1 MPYTMVM
8 DENTTVPLSIS
19 LSVDRKI
26 NLGNFESAG
35 AFVSISGV
43 TAETTEE
50 EIDALIAGN
59 GALAFAKIAASLNE
73 KVKAA
78 REAK

>member
-1 MPYTMVM
+1 MVM

-19 LSVDRKI
+19 LSVSRKV
-26 NLGNFESAG
+26 NLGNYESAD

-50 EIDALIAGN
+50 EMDALIAGN
-59 GALAFAKIAASLNE
+59 GALAFAKIASALKE